1 MVVDVL
7 FVEGV
12 AMFTGVVDEIGEGV
26 LETVEVEGD
35 SDEIG
40 KVENEGDDDK
50 EFFFGHSIDVAPAVV
65 VGRASLVVAG
75 LVMVANEEGAL
86 EDGVD

>member
-12 AMFTGVVDEIGEGV
+12 AMFTGVMDEVGEGV
-26 LETVEVEGD
+26 LEAVEVERGGDEIGEVESEGD
-35 SDEIG
+35 SDE
-40 KVENEGDDDK
+40 EL
-50 EFFFGHSIDVAPAVV
+50 FFDHSIDVAPTVV
-65 VGRASLVVAG
+65 VGRAGLVVAS
-75 LVMVANEEGAL
+75 LVMVANEEGTL